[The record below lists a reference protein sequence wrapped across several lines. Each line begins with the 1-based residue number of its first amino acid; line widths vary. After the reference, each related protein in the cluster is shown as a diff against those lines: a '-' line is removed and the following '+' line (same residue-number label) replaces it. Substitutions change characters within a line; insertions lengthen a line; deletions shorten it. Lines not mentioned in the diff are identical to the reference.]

1 MGRKLN
7 TLEEVQT
14 ALVEPEVDQQR
25 AQAQLQQQYLKRIAL
40 TLGMTA
46 AELGGHP
53 APTNAIQPAIALV
66 RQDELVLIQECL
78 DLVKAFA
85 KIRDPQARLRCL
97 EIVCEAAGAKV
108 Q

>member
-14 ALVEPEVDQQR
+14 ALAAPKVDQQE
-25 AQAQLQQQYLKRIAL
+25 AQAQLQQLYLDRIAHA
-40 TLGMTA
+40 LGMTT
-46 AELGGHP
+46 AELSGRP
-53 APTNAIQPAIALV
+53 APTNAIQPAIALL
-66 RQDELVLIQECL
+66 RPNELVLIQECL

-85 KIRDPQARLRCL
+85 QIQDPQARLRCL
-97 EIVCEAAGAKV
+97 KFVCEAAEAEV